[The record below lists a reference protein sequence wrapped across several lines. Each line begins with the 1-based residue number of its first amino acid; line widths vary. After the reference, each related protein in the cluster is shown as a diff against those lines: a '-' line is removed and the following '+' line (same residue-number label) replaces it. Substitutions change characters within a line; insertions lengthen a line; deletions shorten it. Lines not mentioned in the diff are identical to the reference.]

1 MNCRIRVAL
10 RACRS
15 PTRRSESIHCRYL
28 LAVKLPMLTASMTKP
43 RSIGLKNEKLSYGHL
58 LTRLSSRTEKQQTI
72 RPPTPEDLTAPPQ
85 GSSDDE
91 SVRVDSEFEDDAR
104 PPKRRKTSIE
114 TEWGLKK
121 ERSLSPNQSE
131 NAAGTFVCEPSHIP
145 PSSFVSATSHGRDSD
160 EEGPFGSSQT
170 NRGKV
175 YRRGVK
181 NIHTSS
187 PKGKPKGAANKAS
200 SPSRS
205 QDTGGFRSKDLRGMF
220 KLGNWTAAQALIS
233 HRLI

>member
-1 MNCRIRVAL
+1 M
-10 RACRS
+10 
-15 PTRRSESIHCRYL
+15 HFRYL

-58 LTRLSSRTEKQQTI
+58 LTTLPSGTEKPQTV

-91 SVRVDSEFEDDAR
+91 SAREDSEFEDDTR
-104 PPKRRKTSIE
+104 PAKRRKTSIE
-114 TEWGLKK
+114 TEWDLKK
-121 ERSLSPNQSE
+121 ERSSSPIQSE
-131 NAAGTFVCEPSHIP
+131 KAAGTLVCEPSNIA

-160 EEGPFGSSQT
+160 EEGPFGSSQM
-170 NRGKV
+170 NRGKI

-187 PKGKPKGAANKAS
+187 PKGKPKGVANKAS
-200 SPSRS
+200 SPFRS
-205 QDTGGFRSKDLRGMF
+205 QDTGGFRSKDLREMLT
-220 KLGNWTAAQALIS
+220 LGNWTAARASIS